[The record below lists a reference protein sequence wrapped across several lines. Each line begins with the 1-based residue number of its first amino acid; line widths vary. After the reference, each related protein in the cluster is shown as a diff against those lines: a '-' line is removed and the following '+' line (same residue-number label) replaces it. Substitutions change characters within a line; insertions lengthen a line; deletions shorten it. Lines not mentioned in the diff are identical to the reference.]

1 MPEPG
6 ASSSPPAGAGPSSPP
21 TRPRPLG
28 RRGDSVGRF
37 AAPSCPPPRLAP
49 TLLAVA
55 DGPCSDLHLR
65 RSHPDAGS
73 TRGNGE
79 IECRGCRVGAIVVL
93 STSCPIDNDAKY
105 LEKLA
110 RDAVWTEPVSSA
122 VSLLS
127 GKISGKPGR
136 THLYPSARFTQA
148 TVKATLSHRDSLGT
162 RTGNA
167 QKQNTERWE
176 VHQASVVP

>member
-1 MPEPG
+1 MGGSIKNPHRRL
-6 ASSSPPAGAGPSSPP
+6 SPPLPDAGAGSFQLTPCWGRTVITADPSA
-21 TRPRPLG
+21 TAREAGGL
-28 RRGDSVGRF
+28 RGALRSAF
-37 AAPSCPPPRLAP
+37 LPPPRLAP

-105 LEKLA
+105 LKKLA
-110 RDAVWTEPVSSA
+110 RDAVHGEP
-122 VSLLS
+122 LS
-127 GKISGKPGR
+127 GAEFPEA
-136 THLYPSARFTQA
+136 ARI
-148 TVKATLSHRDSLGT
+148 
-162 RTGNA
+162 
-167 QKQNTERWE
+167 
-176 VHQASVVP
+176 